1 MKDKIFLNSYFQN
14 ITSLSIPNETT
25 LNQLVE
31 CKNIL
36 LSSQKKRNKILIFG
50 NGGSAAIASHFS
62 VDITKNCGLRCINF
76 NESDLI
82 TCFSND
88 YGYENW
94 MKEAVNFYGDKGDV
108 IILISSSGQSKNLI
122 NAAAKAKKKKFSNII
137 TLTGFK
143 KNNPLSKKGNINI
156 WINSMSY
163 NFVENITQIWLLS
176 IVDLIVGKKKFK
188 SK

>member
-1 MKDKIFLNSYFQN
+1 MSENFFLLSYLKDLSKLVPADQNDLNKL
-14 ITSLSIPNETT
+14 I
-25 LNQLVE
+25 E
-31 CKNIL
+31 CKKAICKTKN
-36 LSSQKKRNKILIFG
+36 KKKILIFG

-122 NAAAKAKKKKFSNII
+122 NAAAEAKKKKFSKII
-137 TLTGFK
+137 TFTGFK
-143 KNNPLSKKGNINI
+143 KDNPLSKKGNINI

-176 IVDLIVGKKKFK
+176 IVDLIVGKKEYK

>member
-1 MKDKIFLNSYFQN
+1 MKDKNFLNSYFQN

-122 NAAAKAKKKKFSNII
+122 NAAAEAKKKKNLVI
-137 TLTGFK
+137 
-143 KNNPLSKKGNINI
+143 
-156 WINSMSY
+156 
-163 NFVENITQIWLLS
+163 
-176 IVDLIVGKKKFK
+176 
-188 SK
+188 